1 MDVFWSEII
10 LVISNQTCTARLF
23 NFEITHMISAQI
35 ALHSVQLPLLSAK
48 VLHLLDKDIGGGPY
62 SRENYNMR
70 SLIYPFTCRSDQK

>member
-35 ALHSVQLPLLSAK
+35 AIHSVQLPLLSTK
-48 VLHLLDKDIGGGPY
+48 VLHLLDKDIEEGVHTL
-62 SRENYNMR
+62 EK
-70 SLIYPFTCRSDQK
+70 IIV